1 MLESDTLRQQIAKQ
15 YNIDLESYKWN
26 EEFTNEVFSIQ
37 LDPHLE
43 SYASTLGEIYKKGF
57 NIGHC
62 GLTSRYLARAFDKAT
77 LYYGNAKLLVGTK
90 NSPNG
95 EHAWIT
101 INNHLIDTTLMICI
115 PISMASSLGYA
126 TEKEIAH
133 DSARMLSEY
142 DIFDLEYIEQQ
153 KNISLTHK
161 KTN

>member
-1 MLESDTLRQQIAKQ
+1 MLNSELLRQQIAKQ

-26 EEFTNEVFSIQ
+26 EECTNEVFSIQ

-62 GLTSRYLARAFDKAT
+62 GLTSRYLARAFDEAT
-77 LYYGNAKLLVGTK
+77 LYYGKAKLLVGTK

-95 EHAWIT
+95 EHAWI
-101 INNHLIDTTLMICI
+101 ILNNHLIDTTLMICI
-115 PISMASSLGYA
+115 PISMASILGYVI
-126 TEKEIAH
+126 EKEIAH
-133 DSARMLSEY
+133 DSARLLSEY
-142 DIFDLEYIEQQ
+142 DILDLEYIAQQ
-153 KNISLTHK
+153 KNISLTPK

>member
-62 GLTSRYLARAFDKAT
+62 GLTSRYLARAFNEAT
-77 LYYGNAKLLVGTK
+77 LYYGSAKLLVGTK

-95 EHAWIT
+95 EHAWI
-101 INNHLIDTTLMICI
+101 ILNNHLIDTTLMICI
-115 PISMASSLGYA
+115 PTSIANTLGYT

-142 DIFDLEYIEQQ
+142 DIFDLEYIAQQ